1 MSEPVPQTVR
11 PSARASTHAS
21 TGHAPTAGPGRH
33 RSDPGAATTKR
44 PRLETAR
51 MELPV
56 LLATRPDLPG
66 TQGADYLLRA
76 LARQLNLPGEGAG
89 VTWSVRICT
98 QPDTLTEPGFVLLLI
113 DPTLTA
119 VRDAYALI
127 RRLAG
132 RGFHP
137 IGVLFRAGSDLAAA
151 RRCHHR
157 LAVGALR
164 FLGLS
169 LVNLGALPEP
179 GPHFAAALA
188 HAAHVVHNQRR
199 LMGLTEVRA

>member
-1 MSEPVPQTVR
+1 MPEPVLQ
-11 PSARASTHAS
+11 SAFSSVSQAL
-21 TGHAPTAGPGRH
+21 TARSGRH
-33 RSDPGAATTKR
+33 RFSDPGTAGTEI
-44 PRLETAR
+44 PRLEAVR

-56 LLATRPDLPG
+56 LLATRPDIPAA
-66 TQGADYLLRA
+66 QDPDYLLRA

-89 VTWSVRICT
+89 ATWSVRICEH
-98 QPDTLTEPGFVLLLI
+98 PDALPEPTFVLLLV
-113 DPTLTA
+113 DPTLAA
-119 VRDAYALI
+119 VREAYALI
-127 RRLAG
+127 KRLAA
-132 RGFHP
+132 RGFHH
-137 IGVLFRAGSDLAAA
+137 IGVLFRAGGNLAAA

-169 LVNLGALPEP
+169 LINLGALPET

-199 LMGLTEVRA
+199 LMTLTEVRA

>member
-1 MSEPVPQTVR
+1 MPEAVLHSAQ
-11 PSARASTHAS
+11 PSSSQPPAPRSAA
-21 TGHAPTAGPGRH
+21 TGPGRRRCAGPG
-33 RSDPGAATTKR
+33 AAGTQI
-44 PRLETAR
+44 PSLEPVR

-56 LLATRPDLPG
+56 LLATRPDVPE
-66 TQGADYLLRA
+66 AADPDYLLRA

-89 VTWSVRICT
+89 VTWSVRPCAR
-98 QPDTLTEPGFVLLLI
+98 PDELTEPTFVLLLV
-113 DPTLTA
+113 DPTLPA
-119 VRDAYALI
+119 AREAYALLK
-127 RRLAG
+127 RLAG
-132 RGFHP
+132 RGFHHV
-137 IGVLFRAGSDLAAA
+137 GVLFRAGRDLAAA

-169 LVNLGALPEP
+169 LVNLGALPET

-199 LMGLTEVRA
+199 LMTLTEART